1 MGQPVP
7 GPVTGVDL
15 TRVETLL
22 CPWMPDPWGR
32 LRPPISVTALQMSA
46 ELSAACQSLNITPW
60 LRAGW
65 RDVTVQVDGE
75 ITPLE
80 REWQSLSAKL
90 QRSLLRAKISGM
102 NPLQQVAGALK
113 ERTTASTGKAV
124 VMLRPAPGG
133 KYVVAICFMGTGVR
147 FYDWFSNFRIA
158 TPEGIHQGFAQLTD
172 QFEGNEGRIGFP
184 TTARA
189 LRLPQLT
196 LRHILEEA
204 KSPDSRFRLWLCG
217 HSQGGAVM
225 QVYARRKL
233 LQCGVHP
240 SNIVGWGFA
249 SPSVAT
255 GSAAENPEAFPLYHV
270 HNSDDL
276 VPRCGAAVH
285 LGVCLVYPADE
296 PLRRACYG
304 WPRDAASVRAR
315 LAVRPLVQQMTDTPG
330 CIVQVTALLMVLEGC
345 TPREIAEALGV
356 EDSIP
361 ASKMLERFDVKDA
374 LAGVIRRMEAAYLS
388 VTGLPLPGEKL
399 HAAIALIRE
408 VAAQTGWKA
417 LIGAM
422 SQLLRYPH
430 RMSVKKNGQ
439 KETAY
444 TWIACN
450 GADRLTPY
458 IWQPGPP
465 PWRMAAPM
473 DDSSN
478 TP

>member
-15 TRVETLL
+15 TQAETLL
-22 CPWMPDPWGR
+22 CPWMADPWGR
-32 LRPPISVTALQMSA
+32 LRPPVSLAALQMSA

-75 ITPLE
+75 VTPLE
-80 REWQSLSAKL
+80 REWRSLSAKL
-90 QRSLLRAKISGM
+90 QRSLLRAKISGA
-102 NPLQQVAGALK
+102 NPLQQIAGALK
-113 ERTTASTGKAV
+113 ERAAASTGKAV
-124 VMLRPAPGG
+124 VMLRPVTGG
-133 KYVVAICFMGTGVR
+133 KYVVAICFMGTGTR

-158 TPEGIHQGFAQLTD
+158 TPEGIHQGFSQLTD

-184 TTARA
+184 QTARE
-189 LRLPQLT
+189 LRLPQMT

-204 KSPDSRFRLWLCG
+204 KSPDSRFRIWLCG

-233 LQCGVHP
+233 LQSGVHP

-255 GSAAENPEAFPLYHV
+255 GSAAENPEAYPLYHV

-361 ASKMLERFDVKDA
+361 ASRMLERFDVKDA
-374 LAGVIRRMEAAYLS
+374 LAGIIRRMEAAYRS
-388 VTGLPLPGEKL
+388 VTGQPLPGEKL
-399 HAAIALIRE
+399 AAAMTLIRE
-408 VAAQTGWKA
+408 VAAQVGWKA
-417 LIGAM
+417 LVGAM

-430 RMSVKKNGQ
+430 RMSVRSGGLKD
-439 KETAY
+439 TAY

-465 PWRMAAPM
+465 PWRMAAPKE
-473 DDSSN
+473 N
-478 TP
+478 A